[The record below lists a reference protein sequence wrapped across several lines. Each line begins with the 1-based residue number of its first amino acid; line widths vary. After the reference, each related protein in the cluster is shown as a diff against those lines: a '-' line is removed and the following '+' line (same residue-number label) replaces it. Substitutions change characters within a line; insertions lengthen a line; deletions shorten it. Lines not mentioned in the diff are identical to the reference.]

1 MASSIY
7 DNIFKRLAQKELILP
22 FFESAMMAD
31 NWPTSYSV
39 KIDSSPYYG
48 LTPEGKPDGY
58 FHPSTHA
65 LMGARELYYRFHP
78 DTRDQIISE
87 RRTLQ
92 SHVTLA
98 IGSSLHGV
106 VQTQMQMAGLI
117 TSEDDIELEYVN
129 TDHHVRGRADFVVSH
144 PNGERILVE
153 LKTQNTYAFNKQE
166 TVKPTWD
173 AQLSLAADNLG
184 FDFGILMVMET
195 GWPYRMKE
203 YRVPRNDTLLSE
215 IYQKFDFV
223 RESIALN
230 KPPKYC
236 CPYDSP
242 AMKTCAARGVCW
254 LAEEVDETGQTV

>member
-7 DNIFKRLAQKELILP
+7 NNIFKRLAQKELILP
-22 FFESAMMAD
+22 FFENAMLAD
-31 NWPTSYSV
+31 NWPTSYNVRIESG
-39 KIDSSPYYG
+39 PYYG
-48 LTPEGKPDGY
+48 LGDNY

-87 RRTLQ
+87 RKTLQ
-92 SHVTLA
+92 SHITLA

-106 VQTQMQMAGLI
+106 IQTQMSMAGLI
-117 TSEDDIELEYVN
+117 VSDDDIELEYIN
-129 TDHHVRGRADFVVSH
+129 KEHHVRGRADFVVTH
-144 PNGERILVE
+144 PNGERVLVE

-166 TVKPTWD
+166 SVKPAWD

-184 FDFGILMVMET
+184 YDFGVLMVLET

-203 YRVPRNDTLLSE
+203 YRVPRKDTLLSE

-230 KPPKYC
+230 RPPKYC
-236 CPYDSP
+236 CPFDSQT
-242 AMKTCAARGVCW
+242 MKSCAARGVCW
-254 LAEEVDETGQTV
+254 LAEDNDREESPEAM